1 LAIADCGFQRDL
13 IAELIGI
20 RSPKSVMSSGSL
32 ALILHAH
39 LPFVRHPEHEHF
51 LEEDWFFEA
60 ITECYVPL
68 VRMMQRLLDEHVPF
82 KLAMSLTPTLCAM
95 LQDKLLCERY
105 VRHLDSLIDLAT
117 RERKRNRNHPPLHE
131 LANFYFKI
139 FRETRRF
146 FVDEYKCDL
155 LATFRELRESGGL
168 EIVASAATHGL
179 LPLLQEP
186 VIAEGGDLGV
196 PAFASSTPSRST
208 LKTVAA
214 RAQILIGRDVYVDLF
229 GVEPRGFWLP
239 ECAYGPG
246 LESIL
251 QEANIRWFVLD
262 THGLLFG
269 KPRPRRSIYAPCYT
283 PAGPAAF
290 ARDHDSSRQVWSAQG
305 GYPGDPAYREFYRD
319 AGFDLPLEHLGPVA
333 HGTRKFSGVKYHRIT
348 GAGGQKELYDPAAAE
363 RIAERQAL
371 HYLEERRR
379 QIREVAAAGFDP
391 IVVVPFDAELFGHW
405 WFEGP
410 GFLEQFIRQSAI
422 ERDFRL
428 STPSEYLTANP
439 TQQIIEPATS
449 TWGEKGYFE
458 VWLNPS
464 NAWIY
469 PQLHIAAQRMSDAAR
484 RYASSAVVEQ
494 PLRLTGENPPDEAPA
509 LQLADRVLKQLAREL
524 LLAQSSDWAFLMKT
538 GTAPEY
544 ATKRTIDHLARF
556 NRLHDQLVTNTVDE
570 KFLRECQWRD
580 NLFPNVNWSYYV

>member
-1 LAIADCGFQRDL
+1 M
-13 IAELIGI
+13 
-20 RSPKSVMSSGSL
+20 PGSL

-68 VRMMQRLLDEHVPF
+68 VRMMQRLVDEHVAF

-105 VRHLDSLIDLAT
+105 VRHLDSLIDLAA
-117 RERKRNRNHPPLHE
+117 RERKRNRNHLSLRE

-139 FRETRRF
+139 FSETRRF
-146 FVDEYKCDL
+146 FIDEYKCDL
-155 LATFRELRESGGL
+155 LAAFRELRESGGL
-168 EIVASAATHGL
+168 EIIASAATHGF

-186 VIAEGGDLGV
+186 IIGEGGDLAV
-196 PAFASSTPSRST
+196 PTFASSTTPRST
-208 LKTVAA
+208 PAATAA
-214 RAQILIGRDVYVDLF
+214 RAQVLIGRDVYVDLF
-229 GVEPRGFWLP
+229 GVEPTGFWLP
-239 ECAYGPG
+239 ECAYGPR

-290 ARDHDSSRQVWSAQG
+290 ARDRDSSRQVWSAQG

-333 HGTRKFSGVKYHRIT
+333 HGSRKFSGVKYHRIT
-348 GAGGQKELYDPAAAE
+348 GAGGHKELYDPVAAE

-371 HYLEERRR
+371 HFLEERRR

-410 GFLEQFIRQSAI
+410 RFLEQFIRQAAI
-422 ERDFRL
+422 AHDFHL
-428 STPSEYLTANP
+428 STPSEYLAANP
-439 TQQIIEPATS
+439 THQIIEPATS
-449 TWGEKGYFE
+449 TWGENGYFE

-469 PQLHIAAQRMSDAAR
+469 PQLHLAAQRMSDAAR
-484 RYASSAVVEQ
+484 RYSSAAVGQ
-494 PLRLTGENPPDEAPA
+494 PQKHSGLPGENPSGEAPA
-509 LQLADRVLKQLAREL
+509 LQFADRVLKQLAREL

-538 GTAPEY
+538 GTAREY

-570 KFLRECQWRD
+570 ESLREWESRD
-580 NLFPNVNWSYYV
+580 NLFPNVNWRYYI

>member
-1 LAIADCGFQRDL
+1 
-13 IAELIGI
+13 
-20 RSPKSVMSSGSL
+20 MSSGSL

-68 VRMMQRLLDEHVPF
+68 VRMMQRLVDEHVPF

-105 VRHLDSLIDLAT
+105 VRHLDLLIDLAA
-117 RERKRNRNHPPLHE
+117 RERKRNRNHPRLSE
-131 LANFYFKI
+131 LADFYFKI

-146 FVDEYKCDL
+146 FVDECKCDL

-186 VIAEGGDLGV
+186 VTAEDGDLGV
-196 PAFASSTPSRST
+196 PFASSALPGSTPAAI
-208 LKTVAA
+208 AA

-239 ECAYGPG
+239 ECAYEPG

-262 THGLLFG
+262 AHGLLFG

-290 ARDHDSSRQVWSAQG
+290 ARDRDSSRQVWCAQG

-319 AGFDLPLEHLGPVA
+319 AGFDLPLEHLGPVT

-348 GAGGQKELYDPAAAE
+348 GAGGQKQLYDPVAAE
-363 RIAERQAL
+363 RIAERQAI
-371 HYLEERRR
+371 HFLEERRR

-410 GFLEQFIRQSAI
+410 RFLEQFIRQAAI

-428 STPSEYLTANP
+428 STPSEYLAANP

-449 TWGEKGYFE
+449 TWGENGYLE

-469 PQLHIAAQRMSDAAR
+469 PQLHIAAQQMSEVAR
-484 RYASSAVVEQ
+484 RHAEEC
-494 PLRLTGENPPDEAPA
+494 TPP
-509 LQLADRVLKQLAREL
+509 ADRVLKQLVREL

-538 GTAPEY
+538 GTAREY

-556 NRLHDQLVTNTVDE
+556 NRLHDQLVSNNLDE
-570 KFLRECQWRD
+570 EFLGECECRD
-580 NLFPNVNWSYYV
+580 NLFPNVNWRYYI